1 MYVGWEN
8 TDGLVISTS
17 FIIEQLFS
25 QNSSIGQKNVILA
38 AISMVVLE
46 LSGWDSYS
54 NKGKD
59 GDKGIDM
66 NMVRDGISL

>member
-1 MYVGWEN
+1 M
-8 TDGLVISTS
+8 TLSTS

-38 AISMVVLE
+38 AVSMVALE

-59 GDKGIDM
+59 DKGIDM
-66 NMVRDGISL
+66 NMVRDGISS

>member
-1 MYVGWEN
+1 M
-8 TDGLVISTS
+8 STS

-25 QNSSIGQKNVILA
+25 QNTSIGQKNVILA
-38 AISMVVLE
+38 AISMVALE

-59 GDKGIDM
+59 DNKGIDM
-66 NMVRDGISL
+66 NTVRDGISSWTENLRQS